1 MYHADQG
8 AAFAAEALTDLR
20 AAAGLPA
27 VDPRAS
33 PAGEAAGGGD
43 FVPETGDQEEAGD
56 QETQGATQGTAPAAA
71 QAAVQPYETGD
82 EVGMAIHRGLGF
94 GEGTANYS
102 DDVIRERLT
111 QCLIIAQ
118 RLAATPATVVIGDEQ
133 PRVLQLAQRVADSF
147 AGWEELDDERRE
159 GDVGLGGDG
168 PVSARDRSAMTIMPG
183 CQHHDLSN
191 QLAQGPWCY
200 DQA

>member
-8 AAFAAEALTDLR
+8 TAFAAQALTGLH
-20 AAAGLPA
+20 AGVGLPA

-33 PAGEAAGGGD
+33 PAGEAAGGGG

-102 DDVIRERLT
+102 DAGRCSKKFR
-111 QCLIIAQ
+111 
-118 RLAATPATVVIGDEQ
+118 P
-133 PRVLQLAQRVADSF
+133 PSF
-147 AGWEELDDERRE
+147 GNPT
-159 GDVGLGGDG
+159 
-168 PVSARDRSAMTIMPG
+168 PVSFGKNR
-183 CQHHDLSN
+183 L
-191 QLAQGPWCY
+191 
-200 DQA
+200 